1 MTDASDEIVIVGA
14 GASGAA
20 CARRLAAA
28 GFRVTCLEQ
37 GHWRD
42 PTDTPTTEN
51 NWELARNFE
60 DHWSPNIRRLPED
73 YPVNDADTPI
83 KPVMFNGV
91 GGSTIKWGAQFPRFR
106 PSDFRTR
113 SLDGVAEDW
122 PIDYFD
128 LEAYYDI
135 NDRIMGVSG
144 LAGDPGNP
152 RRSPRPMP
160 PLPLGPGGRRMAEA
174 FDRLGWHWWVSD
186 VAITS
191 RTYRGRGACNHCGP
205 CDMGCPRLS
214 RASAD
219 ITYWPLALAAGV
231 TLKTGARAFEV
242 TVDGEGRATGVSYFD
257 ESGAAR
263 HIAAG
268 TVILAANGAGTA
280 RLMLLSKSARHPDG
294 LANSSGLVGKR
305 LMHHPTGM
313 VSAVLPDMQENFA
326 GAFACTLLCQHF
338 YETRPEH
345 DFVRGYQMQLVRSEA
360 PMTLALGGHQ
370 PRLPWG
376 REHHPTFLQRF
387 GRTVSLTVTTE
398 DLPEEANRIDLDP
411 LLTDSSGIP
420 APRFRYRVSENTRR
434 MIAHGIGSAT
444 RAFEEAGATQIHTQQ
459 LLSYTGFHLLG
470 TACMGTDAARSV
482 VDADCRAHDCDNLFI
497 VDGSVFVTAAALNP
511 TPTIQA
517 IALRT
522 ADRIIATRRERRSAS
537 PTTRHGW
544 RELRETGAVAAPV
557 HGASA

>member
-1 MTDASDEIVIVGA
+1 MKNVSDEIVIVGA

-20 CARRLAAA
+20 CAWRLATA
-28 GFRVTCLEQ
+28 GFKVTCLEQ

-42 PTDTPTTEN
+42 ATDTPTTRED
-51 NWELARNFE
+51 WEVTRNFS
-60 DHWSPNIRRLPED
+60 DHWSPNIRKLPED
-73 YPVNDADTPI
+73 YPVNDDDTPI

-106 PSDFRTR
+106 PSDFRTK
-113 SLDGVAEDW
+113 SLDGVADDW

-128 LEAYYDI
+128 LERYYDI
-135 NDRIMGVSG
+135 NDSIMGVSG
-144 LAGDPGNP
+144 LSGD
-152 RRSPRPMP
+152 
-160 PLPLGPGGRRMAEA
+160 
-174 FDRLGWHWWVSD
+174 
-186 VAITS
+186 
-191 RTYRGRGACNHCGP
+191 RGRGACNHCGP

-219 ITYWPLALAAGV
+219 ITYWPSALASGAR
-231 TLKTGARAFEV
+231 LITGARAFEV
-242 TVDGEGRATGVSYFD
+242 TTGPDGRATGVAYFD
-257 ESGAAR
+257 ADDRAQ

-268 TVILAANGAGTA
+268 TVILAANGAGTP
-280 RLMLLSKSARHPDG
+280 RLLLLSKSRHHPDG

-313 VSAVLPDMQENFA
+313 VSAVLPDMEANFS

-360 PMTLALGGHQ
+360 PMTFALGGHQ

-376 REHHPTFLQRF
+376 VRHHEEFLQRF
-387 GRTVSLTVTTE
+387 GKTVSLTVTTE
-398 DLPEEANRIDLDP
+398 DLPKEDNRIDLDP
-411 LLTDSSGIP
+411 VLKDSSGIR
-420 APRFRYRVSENTRR
+420 APRFRYRVSDNTKR
-434 MIAHGIGSAT
+434 MIEHGIGSAR
-444 RAFEEAGATQIHTQQ
+444 RAFEEAGASQIYEQR

-470 TACMGTDAARSV
+470 TACMGSDPARSV
-482 VDADCRAHDCDNLFI
+482 VDADCRAHDCDNLFVI
-497 VDGSVFVTAAALNP
+497 DGSVFVTAAALNP

-522 ADRIIATRRERRSAS
+522 ADRIIATRREHRSSGAANAV
-537 PTTRHGW
+537 GW
-544 RELRETGAVAAPV
+544 QSALDTPQMLSEGATV
-557 HGASA
+557 

>member
-1 MTDASDEIVIVGA
+1 MKNVSDEIVIVGA

-20 CARRLAAA
+20 CAWRLATA
-28 GFRVTCLEQ
+28 GFKVTCLEQ

-42 PTDTPTTEN
+42 ATDTPTTRKD
-51 NWELARNFE
+51 WEVTRNFS
-60 DHWSPNIRRLPED
+60 DHWSPNIRKLPED
-73 YPVNDADTPI
+73 YPVNDDDTPI

-106 PSDFRTR
+106 PSDFRTK
-113 SLDGVAEDW
+113 SLDGVADDW

-128 LEAYYDI
+128 LERYYDI
-135 NDRIMGVSG
+135 NDSIMGVSG
-144 LAGDPGNP
+144 LSGDPGNP
-152 RRSPRPMP
+152 PRSPRPMP
-160 PLPLGPGGRRMAEA
+160 PLPLGPGGKTMAEA

-205 CDMGCPRLS
+205 CDVGCPRLS

-219 ITYWPLALAAGV
+219 ITYWPSALASGAR
-231 TLKTGARAFEV
+231 LITGARAFEV
-242 TVDGEGRATGVSYFD
+242 TTGPDGRATGVAYFD
-257 ESGAAR
+257 ADDRAQ

-268 TVILAANGAGTA
+268 TVILAANGAGTP
-280 RLMLLSKSARHPDG
+280 RLLLLSKSRHHPDG

-313 VSAVLPDMQENFA
+313 VSAVLPDMEANFS

-360 PMTLALGGHQ
+360 PMTFALGGHQ

-376 REHHPTFLQRF
+376 VRHHEEFLQRF
-387 GRTVSLTVTTE
+387 GKTVSLTVTTE
-398 DLPEEANRIDLDP
+398 DLPEEDNRIDLDP
-411 LLTDSSGIP
+411 VLKDSSGIP
-420 APRFRYRVSENTRR
+420 APRFRYRVSDNTKR
-434 MIAHGIGSAT
+434 MIEHGIGSAR
-444 RAFEEAGATQIHTQQ
+444 RAFEEAGASQIYEQR

-470 TACMGTDAARSV
+470 TACMGSDPARSV
-482 VDADCRAHDCDNLFI
+482 VDADCRAHDCDNLFVI
-497 VDGSVFVTAAALNP
+497 DGSVFVTAAALNP

-522 ADRIIATRRERRSAS
+522 ADRIIATRREHRSSGAANAV
-537 PTTRHGW
+537 GW
-544 RELRETGAVAAPV
+544 QSALDTPQMLSEGATV
-557 HGASA
+557 

>member
-1 MTDASDEIVIVGA
+1 MTQPSDDILIIGA

-20 CARRLAAA
+20 AAWRLASA
-28 GFRVTCLEQ
+28 GLSVTCLEQ

-42 PTDTPTTEN
+42 HADTPTTRDD
-51 NWELARNFE
+51 WELIRNFD
-60 DHWSPNIRRLPED
+60 DHWSPNVRGRAED
-73 YPVNDADTPI
+73 YPVNEDDTPI
-83 KPVMFNGV
+83 QPVMFNGV

-113 SLDGVAEDW
+113 SLDGVGEDW

-128 LEAYYDI
+128 LEPYYDI

-152 RRSPRPMP
+152 PRKPRPMP
-160 PLPLGPGGRRMAEA
+160 PLPLGPGGERMARA

-219 ITYWPLALAAGV
+219 ITYWPPALAAGAR
-231 TLKTGARAFEV
+231 LITGARVCEITTDAQ
-242 TVDGEGRATGVSYFD
+242 GRATGAAYYD
-257 ESGAAR
+257 ETGAAR
-263 HIAAG
+263 HISAG

-280 RLMLLSKSARHPDG
+280 RLLLLSRSKQHPDG

-313 VSAVLPDMQENFA
+313 VSAVFPDMERNFE
-326 GAFACTLLCQHF
+326 GAFACTLLCQNF

-345 DFVRGYQMQLVRSEA
+345 DFRRGYQMQLVRSEA
-360 PMTLALGGHQ
+360 PLTFALGGHQ

-376 REHHPTFLQRF
+376 KDHHAAFLQRF
-387 GRTVSLTVTTE
+387 GRTASLTVTTE
-398 DLPEEANRIDLDP
+398 DLPEESNYIDLDP
-411 LLTDSSGIP
+411 DLKDSSGIP
-420 APRFRYRVSENTRR
+420 APRFHYRVSDNTKR
-434 MIAHGIGSAT
+434 MIEHGIGSAT
-444 RAFEEAGATQIHTQQ
+444 RAFEEAGATDIKAQR
-459 LLSYTGFHLLG
+459 LLRYTGFHLLG
-470 TACMGTDAARSV
+470 TATMGRDPHRSV
-482 VDADCRAHDCDNLFI
+482 VDGDCRAHDCDNLYI

-522 ADRIIATRRERRSAS
+522 ADRIIAERRARVTPAARISL
-537 PTTRHGW
+537 GW
-544 RELRETGAVAAPV
+544 QPV
-557 HGASA
+557 MAEVQA